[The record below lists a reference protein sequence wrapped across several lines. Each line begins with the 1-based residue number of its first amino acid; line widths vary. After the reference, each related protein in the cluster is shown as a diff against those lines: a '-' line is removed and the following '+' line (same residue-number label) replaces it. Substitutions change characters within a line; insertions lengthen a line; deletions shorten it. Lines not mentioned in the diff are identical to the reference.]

1 MGQNEVEKVKELTE
15 CVDDSTSSASILDVF
30 EQRATIESLLVLQTM
45 WKEKWD
51 NLDRQRIV

>member
-45 WKEKWD
+45 
-51 NLDRQRIV
+51 